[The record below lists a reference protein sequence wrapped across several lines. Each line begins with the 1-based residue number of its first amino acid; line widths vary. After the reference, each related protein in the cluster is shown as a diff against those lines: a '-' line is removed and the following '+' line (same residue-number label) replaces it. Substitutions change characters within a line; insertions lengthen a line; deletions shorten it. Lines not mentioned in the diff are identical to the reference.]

1 MHESIKRFP
10 LRGIIKYEYLT
21 QVKDT
26 LERTVEEQMRE
37 QGYVPVLDMDVQL
50 SQQMDDTGNFVV
62 EMSVYGAYVGDK
74 SWQLAGLMNGKPI
87 PKYTPKLKLK
97 QS

>member
-10 LRGIIKYEYLT
+10 LKGVIKYEYLSR
-21 QVKDT
+21 VRDT
-26 LERTVEEQMRE
+26 LERTVEDQMRE

-50 SQQMDDTGNFVV
+50 TQKMDESGNFTV

-74 SWQLAGLMNGKPI
+74 AWQVAGLMNGKPI
-87 PKYTPKLKLK
+87 PKYTPKTKLR